1 VKRPQIWMEA
11 INATQLQALREYFEE
26 WSGTKRK

>member
-1 VKRPQIWMEA
+1 MEA